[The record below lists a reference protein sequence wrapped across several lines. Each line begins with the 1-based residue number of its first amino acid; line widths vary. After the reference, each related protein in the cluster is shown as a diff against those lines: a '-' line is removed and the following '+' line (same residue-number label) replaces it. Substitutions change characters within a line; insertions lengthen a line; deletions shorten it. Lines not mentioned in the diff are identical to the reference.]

1 MRTPIAIAV
10 ACIAAF
16 FSVEA
21 APTTCTK
28 TYKVV
33 AGDTVCTISVLFM
46 NSILT
51 LFCIYSVTIL
61 LTKSVF
67 PLIS

>member
-10 ACIAAF
+10 ACIAAV

-28 TYKVV
+28 TYKIV
-33 AGDTVCTISVLFM
+33 AGDTVRTMPCLF
-46 NSILT
+46 
-51 LFCIYSVTIL
+51 
-61 LTKSVF
+61 
-67 PLIS
+67 